1 MAFNTSGSNG
11 TLAGLSLPGS
21 PEEMIRNFPA
31 LLSALR
37 IMEAK
42 ISSLEQKINSLEKI
56 GGNGNQL

>member
-11 TLAGLSLPGS
+11 TLAGLSLPRS
-21 PEEMIRNFPA
+21 ADEMIRNFPA

-37 IMEAK
+37 TMEAK